1 MSVSPELQKKTS
13 NPEIKKKLLEIAPE
27 FESREKLARSFG
39 YTGGALSQ
47 YLHDKYPGS
56 IENFENA
63 VREFLK
69 NREAAAELKSSV
81 ISNDYKETSISTL
94 FYGIIQVCHL
104 QGGLAIG
111 CGDAGIGKTMACL
124 HYIENNPNSSYL
136 VTANACFSNPS
147 AFLGKICDCL
157 NIKLA
162 KRRLSDMWNALA
174 SAFSGGKKVLIIDE
188 AQFLTVRIVEILRSL
203 SDENPNFGICLIGNT
218 DINNNIYNARD
229 QIRNRTKMNKTYH
242 TNDIDS
248 NDIKLIFPAIKDDE
262 ERVKLMLSV
271 ARSVHGLRG
280 AVNVFNNAINSDDIS
295 HKGLLQHIKELPKKV
310 F

>member
-1 MSVSPELQKKTS
+1 MSINPELQRKIAT
-13 NPEIKKKLLEIAPE
+13 PEIKAKLLEIASE
-27 FESREKLARSFG
+27 FDSREKLARAFG

-47 YLHDKYPGS
+47 YLHDKYPGN

-81 ISNDYKETSISTL
+81 ISNDYKETSISTNI
-94 FYGIIQVCHL
+94 FEIIRICHL
-104 QGGLAIG
+104 QGGLTIG

-124 HYIENNPNSSYL
+124 HYIEKYPNTSYM
-136 VTANACFSNPS
+136 VTANACFSNLS

-157 NIKLA
+157 NIKPY

-174 SAFSGGKKVLIIDE
+174 EEFAGERKVLIIDE
-188 AQFLTVRIVEILRSL
+188 AQFLTVRIVETLRSL
-203 SDENPNFGICLIGNT
+203 SDQNPNFGICLIGNT
-218 DINNNIYNARD
+218 DVITNIYNARD
-229 QIRNRTKMNKTYH
+229 QLRNRTKLIENYH
-242 TNDIDS
+242 TSEITAD
-248 NDIKLIFPAIKDDE
+248 DIKLIFPAITDDD

-271 ARSVHGLRG
+271 AHSVHGLRG